1 MEKSY
6 FLVTVVTYC
15 GLGPM
20 RSWYARSSAMRA
32 LLVAPWDLVGCVPG
46 HTQSLHSLFYYLG
59 HT

>member
-1 MEKSY
+1 MDKSY

-15 GLGPM
+15 GLVPM

-46 HTQSLHSLFYYLG
+46 HTQSLHSLL
-59 HT
+59 